1 MTNDSNYQ
9 VSFRTKLQSALLIAA
24 LVMEKFDFPRYHSD
38 IKDNQ
43 ILIRDGNSDL
53 KMIVRPSQDS
63 IQYDVVFLSEE
74 LFLWC
79 ENNFAKLSIELSKIM
94 RD

>member
-1 MTNDSNYQ
+1 MEDLNFRF
-9 VSFRTKLQSALLIAA
+9 SFRTKLQSALLIAA

-79 ENNFAKLSIELSKIM
+79 EDNFLRLSIELNKAM
-94 RD
+94 KG